1 MAEGIFTKG
10 REEKMANI
18 NDPATWGEFSK
29 TTQDVLYRIRELF
42 IEDISQFTKENQ
54 QKEEN

>member
-1 MAEGIFTKG
+1 
-10 REEKMANI
+10 MANI